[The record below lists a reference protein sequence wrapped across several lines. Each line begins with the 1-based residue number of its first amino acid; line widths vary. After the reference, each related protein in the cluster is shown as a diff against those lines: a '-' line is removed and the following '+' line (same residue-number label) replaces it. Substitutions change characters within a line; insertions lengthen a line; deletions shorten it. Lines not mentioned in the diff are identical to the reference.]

1 MAGKTIGDRDEPGQ
15 NPPNLAPNGRA
26 AGTISVFHFE
36 FVPLLCTLITAIA
49 APFWLYCC
57 CYSLHGSAS
66 REMGIMTRIFLAF
79 AAILG
84 LMAIAATGSAGD
96 RTAMTQWEGDLA
108 PITASEWNYEHAAHL
123 LERAGFGGT
132 PEDVARLAALSPEDA
147 VSFLIDWERVAND
160 HLQDFDH
167 SDIFR
172 AGMIEVPR
180 SRAQAVRDAR
190 RDGETLGVMIK
201 PGGSRPLQP
210 VVNAFFY
217 ILNADRLE
225 IRRLSRWWGERMVLT
240 ERPLQEKLALFWHG
254 HFATGNV
261 KVRDYRKMLQQLE
274 LFHARGKGS
283 LRDLLRGVAT
293 DPAMLVYL
301 DAGQN
306 VRGNPNENF
315 AREILELF
323 TLGPGNYTEADIRE
337 AARAFTGWTH
347 DPHTLS
353 FVVNADQH
361 DTDPKTFLGH
371 TGNFDG
377 YDIID
382 LILQQPATA
391 RFLAGKMYRY
401 FVRDRGGEA
410 VVDALANAYRES
422 DYDTA
427 GLLRTI
433 FLSRDFYAPAS
444 VGSLIKSPVQ
454 MVVGTYRK
462 LGLAELPGVPDFH
475 ETTERLGQR
484 LFEPPNVAG
493 WAGGRAWITSAT
505 LLDRG
510 NFGRQLLFP
519 DMFAF
524 RSPDPLYSDTLVKVG
539 AKIAAGAEI
548 TQATVQG
555 ESMAMEMA
563 ASDEAYN
570 TRYASWHGH
579 SEAMRVVKP
588 ARDDAA
594 QLDVLALVDGLET
607 SEEVVDA
614 LCQRLLRRPLAEPDR
629 LALVQF
635 LDDELAGA
643 SLGEAT
649 SWIREPLRLLVHLV
663 LSTPEYQLS

>member
-1 MAGKTIGDRDEPGQ
+1 MTRTGLTLVLLVAAAAV
-15 NPPNLAPNGRA
+15 PPA
-26 AGTISVFHFE
+26 
-36 FVPLLCTLITAIA
+36 
-49 APFWLYCC
+49 
-57 CYSLHGSAS
+57 GSAE
-66 REMGIMTRIFLAF
+66 RMQPAPW
-79 AAILG
+79 
-84 LMAIAATGSAGD
+84 AGD
-96 RTAMTQWEGDLA
+96 LT
-108 PITASEWNYEHAAHL
+108 PISESEWSYERAAHL

-132 PEDVARLAALSPEDA
+132 PEEIAHLAARSPEEA
-147 VSFLIDWERVAND
+147 VSFLIDWERVPNE
-160 HLQDFDH
+160 HLQAFDH
-167 SDIFR
+167 SGIFR

-190 RDGETLGVMIK
+190 RDGSALGVHVK

-225 IRRLSRWWGERMVLT
+225 IRRLSRWWGERMLRT
-240 ERPLQEKLALFWHG
+240 GRPLQEKLALFWHG

-274 LFHARGKGS
+274 LFHARGKGP
-283 LRDLLRGVAT
+283 LRELLRGVAT

-306 VRGNPNENF
+306 VKGNPNENF

-323 TLGPGNYTEADIRE
+323 TLGPGNYSEADIRE

-347 DPHTLS
+347 DPDTLT
-353 FVVNADQH
+353 FVVRAEQH

-371 TGNFDG
+371 TGDFDG

-382 LILQQPATA
+382 RILEQPSTA
-391 RFLAGKMYRY
+391 RFLVGKLYRY
-401 FVRDRGGEA
+401 FVRDRPDTA
-410 VVDALANAYRES
+410 VIRALADRYRAS
-422 DYDTA
+422 GYDTA

-433 FLSRDFYAPAS
+433 FLSRDFHAAAS
-444 VGSLIKSPVQ
+444 VGTQIKGPVHL
-454 MVVGTYRK
+454 VVGTYRK
-462 LGLAELPGVPDFH
+462 LGLTDLPGVPDFH
-475 ETTERLGQR
+475 VTTERLGQR

-493 WAGGRAWITSAT
+493 WAGGRTWITSAT
-505 LLDRG
+505 LLERG
-510 NFGRQLLFP
+510 NFGRRLLFP

-555 ESMAMEMA
+555 QSMAMEMA

-579 SEAMRVVKP
+579 SEAMRAVRP
-588 ARDDAA
+588 APSDPP

-607 SEEVVDA
+607 SEEVVDS
-614 LCQRLLRRPLAEPDR
+614 LCRRLLRRPLDEPDR
-629 LALVQF
+629 RALIRF
-635 LDDELAGA
+635 LDDQLSGAALAA
-643 SLGEAT
+643 ST
-649 SWIREPLRLLVHLV
+649 SWIREPLRLLVHLI

>member
-1 MAGKTIGDRDEPGQ
+1 MMRTF
-15 NPPNLAPNGRA
+15 LALA
-26 AGTISVFHFE
+26 AIFG
-36 FVPLLCTLITAIA
+36 AIA
-49 APFWLYCC
+49 IATP
-57 CYSLHGSAS
+57 
-66 REMGIMTRIFLAF
+66 GI
-79 AAILG
+79 
-84 LMAIAATGSAGD
+84 AGD
-96 RTAMTQWEGDLA
+96 RAEAASWEGDLA
-108 PITASEWNYEHAAHL
+108 PLPASEWNYERAAHL

-132 PEDVARLAALSPEDA
+132 PEDVEHLAAMTPEAA
-147 VSFLIDWERVAND
+147 VSFLIDWEQVPNR
-160 HLQDFDH
+160 HLSEFDQ
-167 SDIFR
+167 SGIFR
-172 AGMIEVPR
+172 AGMVEVPR

-190 RDGETLGVMIK
+190 RNGEALGVEIK

-225 IRRLSRWWGERMVLT
+225 IRRLSRWWGERMVFT

-274 LFHARGKGS
+274 LFHAEGKS
-283 LRDLLRGVAT
+283 TFRDLLRGVAT

-306 VRGNPNENF
+306 VKGNPNENF

-323 TLGPGNYTEADIRE
+323 TLGPGNYTETDIRE

-353 FVVNADQH
+353 FLINADQH

-382 LILQQPATA
+382 LILDHPSTA
-391 RFLAGKMYRY
+391 RFLTGKLYRY
-401 FVRDRGGEA
+401 FVRDTDDGDA
-410 VVDALANAYRES
+410 IDALAERYRTS
-422 DYDTA
+422 GYDTA
-427 GLLRTI
+427 ELLRTI
-433 FLSRDFYAPAS
+433 FLSRDFYAAAS
-444 VGSLIKSPVQ
+444 VASQIKSPVQ

-462 LGLAELPGVPDFH
+462 LGLAQVPGVPDFH
-475 ETTERLGQR
+475 VATERLGQR

-505 LLDRG
+505 LLERG
-510 NFGRQLLFP
+510 NFGRLLLFP

-524 RSPDPLYSDTLVKVG
+524 RSPDPLYSDTLVQVG
-539 AKIAAGAEI
+539 AKVAAGAEI

-579 SEAMRVVKP
+579 SQAMRVVKP
-588 ARDDAA
+588 ARSDAA
-594 QLDVLALVDGLET
+594 QLDVLTLVDGLKT
-607 SEEVVDA
+607 SEEVVDS
-614 LCQRLLRRPLAEPDR
+614 LCRRLLRRPLADADR
-629 LALVQF
+629 QALIHF
-635 LDDELAGA
+635 LDEQLAGA
-643 SLGEAT
+643 SLADAT

>member
-1 MAGKTIGDRDEPGQ
+1 MMRTF
-15 NPPNLAPNGRA
+15 LALA
-26 AGTISVFHFE
+26 AIFG
-36 FVPLLCTLITAIA
+36 AIA
-49 APFWLYCC
+49 IATP
-57 CYSLHGSAS
+57 
-66 REMGIMTRIFLAF
+66 GI
-79 AAILG
+79 
-84 LMAIAATGSAGD
+84 AGD
-96 RTAMTQWEGDLA
+96 RTEAASWEGDLA
-108 PITASEWNYEHAAHL
+108 PLPASEWNYERAAHL

-132 PEDVARLAALSPEDA
+132 PEDVEHLAAMTPEAA
-147 VSFLIDWERVAND
+147 VSFLIDWEQVPNG
-160 HLQDFDH
+160 HLSEFDQ
-167 SDIFR
+167 SGIFR
-172 AGMIEVPR
+172 AGMVEVPR

-190 RDGETLGVMIK
+190 RNGEALGVKIK

-225 IRRLSRWWGERMVLT
+225 IRRLSRWWGERMVFT

-274 LFHARGKGS
+274 LFHAEGKS
-283 LRDLLRGVAT
+283 TFRDLLRGVAT

-306 VRGNPNENF
+306 VKGNPNENF

-323 TLGPGNYTEADIRE
+323 TLGPGNYTETDIRE
-337 AARAFTGWTH
+337 AARAFTGWAH

-353 FVVNADQH
+353 FLINADQH

-382 LILQQPATA
+382 LILDHPSTA
-391 RFLAGKMYRY
+391 RFLTGKLYRY
-401 FVRDRGGEA
+401 FVRDTDDGDA
-410 VVDALANAYRES
+410 IDALAERYRTS
-422 DYDTA
+422 GYDTA
-427 GLLRTI
+427 ELLRTI
-433 FLSRDFYAPAS
+433 FLSRDFYAAAS
-444 VGSLIKSPVQ
+444 VASQIKSPVQ

-462 LGLAELPGVPDFH
+462 LGLAHVPGVPDFH
-475 ETTERLGQR
+475 VATERLGQR

-505 LLDRG
+505 LLERG
-510 NFGRQLLFP
+510 NFGRLLLFP

-524 RSPDPLYSDTLVKVG
+524 RSPDPLYSDTLVQVG
-539 AKIAAGAEI
+539 AKVAAGAEI

-579 SEAMRVVKP
+579 SQAMRVVKP
-588 ARDDAA
+588 TRSDAA
-594 QLDVLALVDGLET
+594 QLDVLTLVDGLKT
-607 SEEVVDA
+607 SEEVVDS
-614 LCQRLLRRPLAEPDR
+614 LCRRLLRRPLADADR
-629 LALVQF
+629 QALIHF
-635 LDDELAGA
+635 LDEQLAGA
-643 SLGEAT
+643 SLADAT

>member
-1 MAGKTIGDRDEPGQ
+1 MMRACLLTTAVLFAALTAV
-15 NPPNLAPNGRA
+15 PPAGRA
-26 AGTISVFHFE
+26 DSSPA
-36 FVPLLCTLITAIA
+36 
-49 APFWLYCC
+49 
-57 CYSLHGSAS
+57 
-66 REMGIMTRIFLAF
+66 R
-79 AAILG
+79 
-84 LMAIAATGSAGD
+84 
-96 RTAMTQWEGDLA
+96 WEGDLT
-108 PITASEWNYEHAAHL
+108 PIPASEWSYERAAHL

-132 PEDVARLAALSPEDA
+132 PDDIAQLAARSPEDA
-147 VSFLIDWERVAND
+147 VSLLVDWERVPNG
-160 HLQDFDH
+160 HLEEFDH
-167 SDIFR
+167 SGIFLS
-172 AGMIEVPR
+172 GMIEVPR

-190 RDGETLGVMIK
+190 RDGAALGVTIK

-225 IRRLSRWWGERMVLT
+225 IRRLSRWWGERMMKT

-274 LFHARGKGS
+274 LFHTRGKGP
-283 LRDLLRGVAT
+283 LRELLRGVAT

-306 VRGNPNENF
+306 VKGHPNENF

-323 TLGPGNYTEADIRE
+323 TLGPGNYSETDIRE

-353 FVVNADQH
+353 FVIDTNQH

-382 LILQQPATA
+382 LILEQPATA
-391 RFLAGKMYRY
+391 HFLAGKLYRY
-401 FVRDRGGEA
+401 FVRDTPDPA
-410 VVDALANAYRES
+410 VIRALAEQYRAS
-422 DYDTA
+422 GYDTA

-433 FLSRDFYAPAS
+433 FLSRDFHAPAS
-444 VGSLIKSPVQ
+444 VGSQIKSPVHL
-454 MVVGTYRK
+454 VVGTYRK

-475 ETTERLGQR
+475 VTTERLGQR

-493 WAGGRAWITSAT
+493 WAGGRSWITSAT
-505 LLDRG
+505 LLERG
-510 NFGRQLLFP
+510 NFGRRLLFP

-524 RSPDPLYSDTLVKVG
+524 RTPDPLYSDTLVKVG
-539 AKIAAGAEI
+539 EKIAAGAEI

-555 ESMAMEMA
+555 QSMAMEMA

-579 SEAMRVVKP
+579 SQAMRTVKG
-588 ARDDAA
+588 ARSDPPH
-594 QLDVLALVDGLET
+594 LDVLALVDGLET
-607 SEEVVDA
+607 SEAVVDA
-614 LCQRLLRRPLAEPDR
+614 LCQRLLRRPLPEPDR
-629 LALVQF
+629 LALIGF
-635 LDDELAGA
+635 LDEQLAGA
-643 SLGEAT
+643 ALADAE

>member
-1 MAGKTIGDRDEPGQ
+1 
-15 NPPNLAPNGRA
+15 
-26 AGTISVFHFE
+26 
-36 FVPLLCTLITAIA
+36 
-49 APFWLYCC
+49 
-57 CYSLHGSAS
+57 
-66 REMGIMTRIFLAF
+66 MTRTFLTV

-84 LMAIAATGSAGD
+84 ATAFAATGNAGD
-96 RTAMTQWEGDLA
+96 RAEGTQWEGNLA
-108 PITASEWNYEHAAHL
+108 PIPAAEWNYERAAHL

-132 PEDVARLAALSPEDA
+132 PEDVARLAVLSPEDA
-147 VSFLIDWERVAND
+147 VSFLIDWEQVSND
-160 HLQDFDH
+160 QLQDFDH
-167 SDIFR
+167 SGIFR
-172 AGMIEVPR
+172 TGMIEVPR

-190 RDGETLGVMIK
+190 RDGEALGVKIK

-225 IRRLSRWWGERMVLT
+225 IRRLSRWWGERMVFT

-261 KVRDYRKMLQQLE
+261 KVRDYRKMLQQLD
-274 LFHARGKGS
+274 LFHAKGKGP
-283 LRDLLRGVAT
+283 LRDLLRGIAT

-306 VRGNPNENF
+306 VKGNPNENF

-323 TLGPGNYTEADIRE
+323 TLGPGNYTEKDIRE

-347 DPHTLS
+347 DPDTLA
-353 FVVNADQH
+353 FVINADQH
-361 DTDPKTFLGH
+361 DTDAKTFLGH

-382 LILQQPATA
+382 LILQEPATA
-391 RFLAGKMYRY
+391 RFLAGKLHRY
-401 FVRDRGGEA
+401 FVRDEGDEA
-410 VVDALANAYRES
+410 VIDALAEQYRAS
-422 DYDTA
+422 GYDTA

-444 VGSLIKSPVQ
+444 VAGQIKSPVQ

-462 LGLAELPGVPDFH
+462 LGLADVPGVPDFH
-475 ETTERLGQR
+475 VATERLGQR

-505 LLDRG
+505 LLERG

-524 RSPDPLYSDTLVKVG
+524 RSPDPLYSDTLVQVG
-539 AKIAAGAEI
+539 AKVAAGAEI

-579 SEAMRVVKP
+579 SEAMRIVKP
-588 ARDDAA
+588 AKSDAA
-594 QLDVLALVDGLET
+594 QLDVLTLVNGLET
-607 SEEVVDA
+607 AEEVVDS
-614 LCQRLLRRPLAEPDR
+614 LCRRLLRRPLADADR
-629 LALVQF
+629 QALVQF
-635 LDDELAGA
+635 LDEQLAGA
-643 SLGEAT
+643 SLADAA

>member
-1 MAGKTIGDRDEPGQ
+1 
-15 NPPNLAPNGRA
+15 
-26 AGTISVFHFE
+26 
-36 FVPLLCTLITAIA
+36 
-49 APFWLYCC
+49 
-57 CYSLHGSAS
+57 
-66 REMGIMTRIFLAF
+66 MTRIFLAF

-84 LMAIAATGSAGD
+84 VMAIAVTGSAGD

-147 VSFLIDWERVAND
+147 VSFLIDWERVPND
-160 HLQDFDH
+160 RLRDFDH

-190 RDGETLGVMIK
+190 RDGEALGVMIK

-401 FVRDRGGEA
+401 FVRDSGGEA
-410 VVDALANAYRES
+410 VVDALANEYRES

-433 FLSRDFYAPAS
+433 FLSRDFYAPAA

-454 MVVGTYRK
+454 MVVSTYRK
-462 LGLAELPGVPDFH
+462 LGLAEMPGVPDFH
-475 ETTERLGQR
+475 VTTERLGQR

-588 ARDDAA
+588 TNDDAA
-594 QLDVLALVDGLET
+594 HLDVLALVDGLET
-607 SEEVVDA
+607 SEEVVDS
-614 LCQRLLRRPLAEPDR
+614 LCQRLLRRPLAEADR

-643 SLGEAT
+643 SLAEAA

>member
-1 MAGKTIGDRDEPGQ
+1 MMRTF
-15 NPPNLAPNGRA
+15 LALA
-26 AGTISVFHFE
+26 AIFG
-36 FVPLLCTLITAIA
+36 AIA
-49 APFWLYCC
+49 IATP
-57 CYSLHGSAS
+57 
-66 REMGIMTRIFLAF
+66 GI
-79 AAILG
+79 
-84 LMAIAATGSAGD
+84 AGD
-96 RTAMTQWEGDLA
+96 RAEAASWEGDLA
-108 PITASEWNYEHAAHL
+108 PLPASEWNYERAAHL

-132 PEDVARLAALSPEDA
+132 PEDVEHLAAMTPEAA
-147 VSFLIDWERVAND
+147 VSFLIDWEQVPNG
-160 HLQDFDH
+160 HLSEFDQ
-167 SDIFR
+167 SGIFR
-172 AGMIEVPR
+172 AGMVEVPR

-190 RDGETLGVMIK
+190 RNGEALGVKIK

-225 IRRLSRWWGERMVLT
+225 IRRLSRWWGERMVFT

-261 KVRDYRKMLQQLE
+261 KVRDYRKMLEQLE
-274 LFHARGKGS
+274 LFHAEGKS
-283 LRDLLRGVAT
+283 TFRDLLRGVAT

-306 VRGNPNENF
+306 VKGNPNENF

-323 TLGPGNYTEADIRE
+323 TLGPGNYTETDIRE

-353 FVVNADQH
+353 FLINADQH

-382 LILQQPATA
+382 LILDHPSTA
-391 RFLAGKMYRY
+391 RFLTGKLYRY
-401 FVRDRGGEA
+401 FVRDADDGDA
-410 VVDALANAYRES
+410 IDALAERYRTS
-422 DYDTA
+422 GYDTA
-427 GLLRTI
+427 ELLRTI
-433 FLSRDFYAPAS
+433 FLSRDFYAAAS
-444 VGSLIKSPVQ
+444 VASQIKSPVQ

-462 LGLAELPGVPDFH
+462 LGLAHVPGVPDFH
-475 ETTERLGQR
+475 VATERLGQR

-493 WAGGRAWITSAT
+493 WAGGRSWITSAT
-505 LLDRG
+505 LLERG
-510 NFGRQLLFP
+510 NFGRLLLFP

-524 RSPDPLYSDTLVKVG
+524 RSPDPLYSDTLVQVG
-539 AKIAAGAEI
+539 AKVAAGAEI

-579 SEAMRVVKP
+579 SQAMRVVKP
-588 ARDDAA
+588 TRSDAA
-594 QLDVLALVDGLET
+594 QLDVLTLVDGLKT
-607 SEEVVDA
+607 SEEVVDS
-614 LCQRLLRRPLAEPDR
+614 LCRRLLRRPLADADR
-629 LALVQF
+629 QALIHF
-635 LDDELAGA
+635 LDEQLAGA
-643 SLGEAT
+643 SLADAT

>member
-1 MAGKTIGDRDEPGQ
+1 MMRTF
-15 NPPNLAPNGRA
+15 LALA
-26 AGTISVFHFE
+26 AIFG
-36 FVPLLCTLITAIA
+36 AIA
-49 APFWLYCC
+49 IATP
-57 CYSLHGSAS
+57 
-66 REMGIMTRIFLAF
+66 GI
-79 AAILG
+79 
-84 LMAIAATGSAGD
+84 AGD
-96 RTAMTQWEGDLA
+96 RAEAASWEGDLA
-108 PITASEWNYEHAAHL
+108 PLPASEWNYERAAHL

-132 PEDVARLAALSPEDA
+132 PEDVEHLAAMTPEAA
-147 VSFLIDWERVAND
+147 VSFLIDWEQVPNG
-160 HLQDFDH
+160 HLSEFDQ
-167 SDIFR
+167 SGIFR
-172 AGMIEVPR
+172 AGMVEVPR

-190 RDGETLGVMIK
+190 RNGEALGVKIK

-225 IRRLSRWWGERMVLT
+225 IRRLSRWWGERMVFT

-274 LFHARGKGS
+274 LFHAEGKS
-283 LRDLLRGVAT
+283 TFRDLLRGVAT

-306 VRGNPNENF
+306 VKGNPNENF

-323 TLGPGNYTEADIRE
+323 TLGPGNYTETDIRE

-353 FVVNADQH
+353 FLINADQH

-382 LILQQPATA
+382 LILDHPSTA
-391 RFLAGKMYRY
+391 RFLTGKLYRY
-401 FVRDRGGEA
+401 FVRDADDGDA
-410 VVDALANAYRES
+410 IDALAERYRTS
-422 DYDTA
+422 GYDTA
-427 GLLRTI
+427 ELLRTI
-433 FLSRDFYAPAS
+433 FLSRDFYAAAS
-444 VGSLIKSPVQ
+444 VASQIKSPVQ

-462 LGLAELPGVPDFH
+462 LGLAHVPGVPDFH
-475 ETTERLGQR
+475 VATERLGQR

-505 LLDRG
+505 LLERG
-510 NFGRQLLFP
+510 NFGRLLLFP

-524 RSPDPLYSDTLVKVG
+524 RSPDPLYSDTLVQVG
-539 AKIAAGAEI
+539 AKVAAGAEI

-579 SEAMRVVKP
+579 SQAMRVVKP
-588 ARDDAA
+588 TRSDAA
-594 QLDVLALVDGLET
+594 QLDVLTLVDGLET
-607 SEEVVDA
+607 SEEVVDS
-614 LCQRLLRRPLAEPDR
+614 LCRRLLRRPLADADR
-629 LALVQF
+629 QALIHF
-635 LDDELAGA
+635 LDEQLAGA
-643 SLGEAT
+643 SLADAT

>member
-1 MAGKTIGDRDEPGQ
+1 MMRTF
-15 NPPNLAPNGRA
+15 LALA
-26 AGTISVFHFE
+26 AIFG
-36 FVPLLCTLITAIA
+36 AIA
-49 APFWLYCC
+49 IATP
-57 CYSLHGSAS
+57 
-66 REMGIMTRIFLAF
+66 GI
-79 AAILG
+79 
-84 LMAIAATGSAGD
+84 AGD
-96 RTAMTQWEGDLA
+96 RAEVASWEGDLA
-108 PITASEWNYEHAAHL
+108 PIPASEWNYERAAHL

-132 PEDVARLAALSPEDA
+132 PEDVEHLAAMTPEAA
-147 VSFLIDWERVAND
+147 VSFLIDWEQVPNG
-160 HLQDFDH
+160 HLSEFDQ
-167 SDIFR
+167 SGIFR
-172 AGMIEVPR
+172 AGMVEVPR

-190 RDGETLGVMIK
+190 RNGEALGVKIK

-225 IRRLSRWWGERMVLT
+225 IRRLSRWWGERMVFT

-274 LFHARGKGS
+274 LFHAEGKS
-283 LRDLLRGVAT
+283 TFRDLLRGVAT

-306 VRGNPNENF
+306 VKGNPNENF

-323 TLGPGNYTEADIRE
+323 TLGPGSYTETDIRE

-353 FVVNADQH
+353 FLINADQH

-382 LILQQPATA
+382 LILDHPSTA
-391 RFLAGKMYRY
+391 RFLTGKLYRY
-401 FVRDRGGEA
+401 FVRDTDDGDA
-410 VVDALANAYRES
+410 IDALAERYRTS
-422 DYDTA
+422 GYDTA
-427 GLLRTI
+427 ELLRTI
-433 FLSRDFYAPAS
+433 FLSRDFYAAAS
-444 VGSLIKSPVQ
+444 VASQIKSPVQ

-462 LGLAELPGVPDFH
+462 LGLAHVPGVPDFH
-475 ETTERLGQR
+475 VATERLGQR

-505 LLDRG
+505 LLERG
-510 NFGRQLLFP
+510 NFGRLMLFP

-524 RSPDPLYSDTLVKVG
+524 RSPDPLYSDTLVQVG
-539 AKIAAGAEI
+539 AKVAAGAEI

-579 SEAMRVVKP
+579 SQAMRVVKP
-588 ARDDAA
+588 TRSDAA
-594 QLDVLALVDGLET
+594 QLDVLTLVDGLKT
-607 SEEVVDA
+607 SEEVVDS
-614 LCQRLLRRPLAEPDR
+614 LCRRLLRRPLADADR
-629 LALVQF
+629 QALIHF
-635 LDDELAGA
+635 LDEQLAGA
-643 SLGEAT
+643 SLADAT

>member
-1 MAGKTIGDRDEPGQ
+1 MMRTF
-15 NPPNLAPNGRA
+15 LALA
-26 AGTISVFHFE
+26 AIFG
-36 FVPLLCTLITAIA
+36 AIA
-49 APFWLYCC
+49 IATP
-57 CYSLHGSAS
+57 
-66 REMGIMTRIFLAF
+66 GI
-79 AAILG
+79 
-84 LMAIAATGSAGD
+84 AGD
-96 RTAMTQWEGDLA
+96 RAEAASWEGDLA
-108 PITASEWNYEHAAHL
+108 PLPASEWNYERAAHL

-132 PEDVARLAALSPEDA
+132 PEDVEHLAAMTPEAA
-147 VSFLIDWERVAND
+147 VSFLIDWEQVPNG
-160 HLQDFDH
+160 HLSEFDQ
-167 SDIFR
+167 SGIFR
-172 AGMIEVPR
+172 AGMVEVPR

-190 RDGETLGVMIK
+190 RNGEALGVKIK

-225 IRRLSRWWGERMVLT
+225 IRRLSRWWGERMVFT

-274 LFHARGKGS
+274 LFHAEGKS
-283 LRDLLRGVAT
+283 TFRDLLRGVAT

-306 VRGNPNENF
+306 VKGNPNENF

-323 TLGPGNYTEADIRE
+323 TLGPGNYTETDIRE

-353 FVVNADQH
+353 FLINADQH

-382 LILQQPATA
+382 LILDHPSTA
-391 RFLAGKMYRY
+391 RFLTGKLYRY
-401 FVRDRGGEA
+401 FVRDADDGDA
-410 VVDALANAYRES
+410 IDALAERYRTS
-422 DYDTA
+422 GYDTA
-427 GLLRTI
+427 ELLRTI
-433 FLSRDFYAPAS
+433 FLSRDFYAAAS
-444 VGSLIKSPVQ
+444 VASQIKSPVQ

-462 LGLAELPGVPDFH
+462 LGLAHVPGVPDFH
-475 ETTERLGQR
+475 VATERLGQR

-505 LLDRG
+505 LLERG
-510 NFGRQLLFP
+510 NFGRLLLFP

-524 RSPDPLYSDTLVKVG
+524 RSPDPLYSDTLVQVG
-539 AKIAAGAEI
+539 AKVAAGAEI

-579 SEAMRVVKP
+579 SQAMRVVKP
-588 ARDDAA
+588 TRSDAA
-594 QLDVLALVDGLET
+594 QLDVLTLVDGLKT
-607 SEEVVDA
+607 SEEVVDS
-614 LCQRLLRRPLAEPDR
+614 LCRRLLRRPLADADR
-629 LALVQF
+629 QALIHF
-635 LDDELAGA
+635 LDEQLAGA
-643 SLGEAT
+643 SLADAT